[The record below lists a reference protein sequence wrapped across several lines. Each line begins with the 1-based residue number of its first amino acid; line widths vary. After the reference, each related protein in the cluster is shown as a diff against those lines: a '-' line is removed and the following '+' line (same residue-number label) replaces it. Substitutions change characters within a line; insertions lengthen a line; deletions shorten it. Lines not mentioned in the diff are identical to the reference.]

1 MRTVVGETHLPE
13 IAVPKP
19 ERTGVANEYL
29 VSNLTAIALSIWG
42 LLVVRD
48 RTDEFDFS
56 GLSFDV
62 NGVGSAAE
70 FFPRRGIRVP
80 GPRGLRFALYRM
92 CVAREVLEMLP
103 AQTAVRLVYSSPDS
117 RGFDVALGYS
127 QLSRTL
133 LARHSRLFSI
143 HEGSSRLFVRQSGKN
158 RMFLTVR
165 ENNVTD
171 TPWCGV
177 KIFAA
182 RIAAL
187 VYRKNAVL
195 LYEKESSRYEESA
208 VVVFEAL
215 VDGGRRD
222 VYFVLEAGRIQ
233 QVPERYRS
241 RVIKRFSFR
250 HFYHF
255 FSARTVIGTELLAHA
270 IELRTINRLLLQH
283 LGAGKFGFV
292 FLQHGV
298 MYMVALS
305 STQRSFFRSDAT
317 FFPQKTRVVC
327 SSELEKR
334 HFVELAGFKPEN
346 MYVSGLPKFDHAT
359 LDDDADR
366 ILIMATWRPW
376 EYNTIRTNSEKSG
389 YLAMLRQMYEA
400 VPDHLKGRVW
410 ILPHPLVRESLRSTS
425 LGAYVWPGDSLDAAL
440 RRGRMLVTDYSSI
453 AYDAY
458 YRGANVVFWWK
469 DKDECMYRYGGHLM
483 LDESTA
489 FGPVCYDA
497 AALSDAIGSSF
508 TEPQTSEHVRRYEQI
523 VAFKD
528 GHNTQRLIEMMT
540 RDQMV

>member
-1 MRTVVGETHLPE
+1 MRSVIDETQQTQQPE
-13 IAVPKP
+13 TGVPEP
-19 ERTGVANEYL
+19 ERMRVANEYL
-29 VSNLTAIALSIWG
+29 ASNL
-42 LLVVRD
+42 
-48 RTDEFDFS
+48 
-56 GLSFDV
+56 
-62 NGVGSAAE
+62 SAAD

-80 GPRGLRFALYRM
+80 GPRGLRFAFYRM
-92 CVAREVLEMLP
+92 RVAREALEILP

-117 RGFDVALGYS
+117 QGFDVALGYS

-133 LARHSRLFSI
+133 LARHSRLFPI

-171 TPWCGV
+171 TVWCGV
-177 KIFAA
+177 KILAA

-187 VYRKNAVL
+187 VHRKNTVL

-208 VVVFEAL
+208 AVVFEAL
-215 VDGGRRD
+215 VDGGHHD
-222 VYFVLEAGRIQ
+222 VYFLLAAEKIDS
-233 QVPERYRS
+233 VPERYRS

-255 FSARTVIGTELLAHA
+255 FAARTFIGTELLAHA
-270 IELRTINRLLLQH
+270 IELRTINRFLLQH
-283 LGAGKFGFV
+283 LSAGKFGFV

-317 FFPQKTRVVC
+317 FPDKTRIVC

-334 HFVELAGFKPEN
+334 HFVELAGFSPEN

-366 ILIMATWRPW
+366 ILIMPTWRPW

-389 YLAMLRQMYEA
+389 YFAMLRQMYEA
-400 VPDHLKGRVW
+400 VPDHLKDRAW
-410 ILPHPLVRESLRSTS
+410 ILPHPLVRESLKSTS
-425 LGAYVWPGDSLDAAL
+425 LGTHVWAGDSFDAAL
-440 RRGRMLVTDYSSI
+440 RRGRVLVTDYSSI
-453 AYDAY
+453 AYDAF

-469 DKDECMYRYGGHLM
+469 DKDECMDRYGGHLM
-483 LDESTA
+483 LDEGTA

-508 TEPQTSEHVRRYEQI
+508 TEPQTPEHLRRYEQI
-523 VAFKD
+523 VEFKD